1 MMIKNSKKPQIN
13 TWQSLFMTV
22 NDLNGVS
29 KKGPN

>member
-1 MMIKNSKKPQIN
+1 
-13 TWQSLFMTV
+13 MTV